1 MFPPGVTPMAE
12 LPSPDQIEAA
22 IADFREGRPNASER
36 LLPLVYE
43 HLRRLAR
50 SRMAHVPPGNTL
62 QPTALVHE
70 AYLRLAGSK
79 DPRWDGRGHFFA
91 AAAEAM
97 RQILVDQA
105 RRKGSLKR
113 GGDQQRVDLD
123 GIELP
128 IEPPSVDI
136 LDLDVALTSLAERD
150 PLKADVVKLRY
161 FAGLD
166 RDEIAATLDISPRT
180 VDRHWLYAR
189 SWLHREMAQGC
200 LEPDVDGG

>member
-1 MFPPGVTPMAE
+1 MAE
-12 LPSPDQIEAA
+12 LPAPDEIEAA
-22 IADFREGRPNASER
+22 IADLRDGRPHASER

-50 SRMAHVPPGNTL
+50 ARMAQVPPGNTL

-70 AYLRLAGSK
+70 AYLKDAGSRA
-79 DPRWDGRGHFFA
+79 PGWDGRGQFFA

-113 GGDQQRVDLD
+113 GGDRQRVEFD

-128 IEPPSVDI
+128 IEPPSDDI
-136 LDLDVALTSLAERD
+136 LDLDAALSALAGVD
-150 PLKADVVKLRY
+150 PVKADVVKLRF

-166 RDEIAATLDISPRT
+166 RDEIADALGISPRT
-180 VDRHWLYAR
+180 VDRHWVYAR
-189 SWLHREMAQGC
+189 TWLRREMATRTAD
-200 LEPDVDGG
+200 PDSGGL

>member
-1 MFPPGVTPMAE
+1 MAE
-12 LPSPDQIEAA
+12 LPAPEEIEAA
-22 IADFREGRPNASER
+22 IADLRDGRPHASER

-50 SRMAHVPPGNTL
+50 ARMAHVPPGNTL

-70 AYLRLAGSK
+70 AYVRLAGAK
-79 DPRWDGRGHFFA
+79 DPGWDGRGHFFA

-113 GGDQQRVDLD
+113 GGDQQRVELD
-123 GIELP
+123 GVELP
-128 IEPPSVDI
+128 IQPPSDDI
-136 LDLDVALTSLAERD
+136 LDLDAALTALAGID
-150 PLKADVVKLRY
+150 PVKADVVKLRF

-166 RDEIAATLDISPRT
+166 REEIADALGISPRT
-180 VDRHWLYAR
+180 VDRHWVYAR
-189 SWLHREMAQGC
+189 TWLRREMASLGGESGSGG
-200 LEPDVDGG
+200 LEDL

>member
-1 MFPPGVTPMAE
+1 MAQDPTPTKIEEA
-12 LPSPDQIEAA
+12 IEAL
-22 IADFREGRPNASER
+22 RYGRPQASER

-50 SRMAHVPPGNTL
+50 ARMGHVPPGNTL

-79 DPRWDGRGHFFA
+79 DPDWDGRGHFFA

-105 RRKGSLKR
+105 RRKAALKR
-113 GGDQQRVDLD
+113 GGDRKRLDVEDVD
-123 GIELP
+123 LP
-128 IEPPSVDI
+128 IEPPSDDI
-136 LDLDVALTSLAERD
+136 LDLDSALQSLAAVD
-150 PLKADVVKLRY
+150 PVKAEVVMLRY

-166 RDEIAATLDISPRT
+166 REETASTLGISPRT
-180 VDRHWLYAR
+180 VDRHWVYAR
-189 SWLHREMAQGC
+189 TWLRREMNAR
-200 LEPDVDGG
+200 DGDAKPTDR

>member
-1 MFPPGVTPMAE
+1 MAE
-12 LPSPDQIEAA
+12 LPAPDEIEAA
-22 IADFREGRPNASER
+22 LEELREGRPHASER

-43 HLRRLAR
+43 HLRCLAR
-50 SRMAHVPPGNTL
+50 ARMAHVPPGNTL

-70 AYLRLAGSK
+70 AYLKLAGSR
-79 DPRWDGRGHFFA
+79 DPGWDGRGHFFA

-97 RQILVDQA
+97 RQILVDQT

-113 GGDQQRVDLD
+113 GGDQQRVELD

-128 IEPPSVDI
+128 IEPPSDEM
-136 LDLDVALTSLAERD
+136 LDLDAALTALTDLD
-150 PLKADVVKLRY
+150 PVKADVVKLRY

-180 VDRHWLYAR
+180 VDRHWVYAR
-189 SWLHREMAQGC
+189 TWLHREMASGH
-200 LEPDVDGG
+200 EDPGTGNG

>member
-1 MFPPGVTPMAE
+1 MATP
-12 LPSPDQIEAA
+12 STPDPIERA
-22 IADFREGRPNASER
+22 IQAVRDGHPHASEE

-50 SRMAHVPPGNTL
+50 HRMAHVPPGNTL

-70 AYLRLAGSK
+70 AYLRLAMAK
-79 DPRWDGRGHFFA
+79 DPSWDGRGHFFA

-105 RRKGSLKR
+105 RRKSSLKR
-113 GGDQQRVDLD
+113 GGGQQRIDID
-123 GIELP
+123 DIELP
-128 IEPPSVDI
+128 IAPPSDDI
-136 LDLDVALTSLAERD
+136 LDLDAALRSLAVVDKE
-150 PLKADVVKLRY
+150 KADVVMLRY

-166 RDEIAATLDISPRT
+166 REETATTLGLSPRT

-189 SWLHREMAQGC
+189 TWLHREMSVEA
-200 LEPDVDGG
+200 DDNA

>member
-1 MFPPGVTPMAE
+1 MTD
-12 LPSPDQIEAA
+12 LPAPDQIEAA
-22 IADFREGRPNASER
+22 IADLREGRPHASER
-36 LLPLVYE
+36 LLPIVYE

-50 SRMAHVPPGNTL
+50 ARMANVPPGNTL

-105 RRKGSLKR
+105 RRKGSIKR
-113 GGDQQRVDLD
+113 GGDRQRVELD
-123 GIELP
+123 GVELP
-128 IEPPSVDI
+128 IEPPSDDL
-136 LDLDVALTSLAERD
+136 LDLEAALTALAERD
-150 PLKADVVKLRY
+150 PVKADVVKLRY

-180 VDRHWLYAR
+180 VDRHWVYAR
-189 SWLHREMAQGC
+189 TWLHREMASDREG
-200 LEPDVDGG
+200 PDPERG